1 MRVTLCASSKS
12 GDSVSPSLVEFL
24 SSKPAGLQ
32 SRILC
37 GLLLS
42 LLDSQAAKPD
52 VGLRTFTLVTELLW
66 YNNYPVCGS
75 PTWQVWDLILS
86 RSHPSCHLLVAS
98 LSLDVEYLVLVGSSS
113 DIVQETGIKTIR
125 MEKKCKKAKS
135 LSEEALKIAVK
146 RREAKSKGE
155 KEG

>member
-52 VGLRTFTLVTELLW
+52 VGLRTFTLVTELL
-66 YNNYPVCGS
+66 
-75 PTWQVWDLILS
+75 
-86 RSHPSCHLLVAS
+86 
-98 LSLDVEYLVLVGSSS
+98 
-113 DIVQETGIKTIR
+113 
-125 MEKKCKKAKS
+125 
-135 LSEEALKIAVK
+135 
-146 RREAKSKGE
+146 
-155 KEG
+155 